1 MPPTTRA
8 GAFPHL
14 GAKSLRNGA
23 IAAGGLTSFYVVVV
37 WVASGSW
44 SHLVDQASSDWVF
57 LVLIISG
64 FGTQVAL
71 FSELRQRIRTQQ
83 DMVVAS
89 SAGTSASAVGMI
101 ACCAHHLADLVP
113 FIGATGLAAF
123 VLDYRVPL
131 MLLGI
136 GVNATGVGLATRR
149 LRQFDRVGREETE
162 ACLAD

>member
-1 MPPTTRA
+1 
-8 GAFPHL
+8 
-14 GAKSLRNGA
+14 
-23 IAAGGLTSFYVVVV
+23 
-37 WVASGSW
+37 
-44 SHLVDQASSDWVF
+44 